1 MTSENRGSIASKSH
15 DSVDSDDMDTW
26 DCIIDHEDDID
37 WDNII
42 ATTEDDFQAGRY
54 AFNSADYAG
63 VRLRRLAFR
72 SERILQ
78 LARERLQEKRLIRH
92 HPRLNASLAQRF

>member
-54 AFNSADYAG
+54 AFNSADYATHEEAMKAMDNFLDSI
-63 VRLRRLAFR
+63 VEEVKRRVAADSALHAK
-72 SERILQ
+72 S
-78 LARERLQEKRLIRH
+78 
-92 HPRLNASLAQRF
+92 